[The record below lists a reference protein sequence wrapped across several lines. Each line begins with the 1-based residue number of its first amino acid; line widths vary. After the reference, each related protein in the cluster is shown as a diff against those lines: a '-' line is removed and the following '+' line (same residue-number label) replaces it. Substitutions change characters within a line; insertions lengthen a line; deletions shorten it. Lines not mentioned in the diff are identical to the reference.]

1 MSGYYINGT
10 ELLLQPT
17 SGRWLPR
24 TMLGVSGDGHGI
36 YSGVR
41 EFEMRFQLG
50 SPQDYNQVITF
61 FNSIQPTGT
70 AVVTLPRFGYSTY
83 EFFDYSGC
91 TIREPET
98 GPYFSEYQNDL
109 LLLITNIKT

>member
-17 SGRWLPR
+17 SGKWMPR
-24 TMLGVSGDGHGI
+24 TQLGISGDGHAI

-41 EFEMRFQLG
+41 EFELRFQLG
-50 SPQDYNQVITF
+50 TPEDYNQLITF
-61 FNSIQPTGT
+61 FDTIQPTGT

-91 TIREPET
+91 ILREAEAGTYFAEHQSDLILIVSNIRT
-98 GPYFSEYQNDL
+98 
-109 LLLITNIKT
+109 